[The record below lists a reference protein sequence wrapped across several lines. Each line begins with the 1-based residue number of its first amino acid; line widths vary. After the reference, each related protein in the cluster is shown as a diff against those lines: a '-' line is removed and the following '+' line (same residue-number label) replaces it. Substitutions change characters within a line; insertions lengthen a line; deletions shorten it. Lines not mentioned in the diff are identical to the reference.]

1 MATRQGGGLSGSIF
15 DVAGL
20 VSALLLAVAMIL
32 TAIGIADHAFTA
44 LLLGIAGF
52 IPGVLTHVTGITAL
66 CGLFGCLGNTPV
78 VQEGLGV
85 LAGRPACCK
94 INI

>member
-32 TAIGIADHAFTA
+32 TAIGIADHAFAA

-66 CGLFGCLGNTPV
+66 CGLLGCLCRQRGE
-78 VQEGLGV
+78 QG
-85 LAGRPACCK
+85 AGSQQDK
-94 INI
+94 GTFLHD